1 MPDTLDHLIQLLTP
15 LLGPPVGE
23 PVHLTRGIT
32 NLNYRMRMGDGEF
45 VIRVTEPAAGLL
57 GIDRVAEVAAV
68 LPEQGCLACRFI
80 PGRPIPPEE
89 LRTSPRLMEVGATLA
104 LIHAGGT
111 MLPSAFNPFRVVEN
125 YARTAVAG
133 GAIRFLDQGGP

>member
-1 MPDTLDHLIQLLTP
+1 M
-15 LLGPPVGE
+15 
-23 PVHLTRGIT
+23 HLTRGIT

-57 GIDRVAEVAAV
+57 GIDRVAELIAVRAAAAIGVGAEVAAV